1 MARIPGDG
9 VTAHSDTFARD
20 RLPPKDLW
28 PDFDFSGLPEMAAY
42 PDRMNAAVELLD
54 KAVAELG
61 WAGRPCIRY
70 DGHVWTYADVK
81 AKADAVARV
90 LVEDMGLETGHRV
103 LLRGPNNPM
112 MAACWMAVLK
122 AGGIVVATMPLLR
135 ARELAYMAEKA
146 EIRHF
151 LCDIDLRAEGD
162 GAMEQ
167 APILHKVKY
176 FTALGDGSDRAANL
190 DTAMARKPTGFD
202 NVDTAADDIGLI
214 AFTSGT
220 TGQPKGTVHFHR
232 DILAMCDCF
241 PKHVYRPSP
250 DDIYVGTP
258 PLAFTFGLGAQLLFP
273 MRTGAS
279 VVFYPG
285 PPGPDRMLDLIDE
298 HRCTTLYTAPTMYRA
313 LADKISES
321 DNPPST
327 LKQCVSAGETLPLP
341 TFEAFR
347 AATGIR
353 IIDGLGSTEMIH
365 IFVSA
370 EGDDIRPGATG
381 TAIPGYDACIMDEA
395 GNILEPPCEGLLAT
409 RGPTGCKYLDNE
421 ERQRAYVVNGWN
433 LPGDRYRQDAEG
445 YFWYVARARRHDR
458 VRRLQYRRSG
468 GRGCVAR
475 PSQRQGMRRG
485 RHTRRAA
492 RPDRQGVRDPARSGR
507 CRRGRR
513 EGTAGFREGRDR
525 TLQVS
530 ARHRIRARPAAH
542 GNRQGPAL
550 QAAPAGGK
558 KGPRTGHS
566 RAMRRGAGPGGADAA
581 TVVSFIAT
589 VVEFVASAGAQPPPG
604 SVQGR
609 A

>member
-28 PDFDFSGLPEMAAY
+28 PDFDFSGLPELAAY

-190 DTAMARKPTGFD
+190 DTAMARKPAGFD

-445 YFWYVARARRHDR
+445 YFWYVARADDMI
-458 VRRLQYRRSG
+458 VSAGYNIG
-468 GRGCVAR
+468 GPEVEDALLDHPNVKECAVVGI
-475 PSQRQGMRRG
+475 PDEQRG
-485 RHTRRAA
+485 RIVKAF
-492 RPDRQGVRDPARSGR
+492 VILRDPAD
-507 CRRGRR
+507 
-513 EGTAGFREGRDR
+513 AGEAAAKELQDFVKAEIAPYKYPRAIEFVRD
-525 TLQVS
+525 L
-530 ARHRIRARPAAH
+530 
-542 GNRQGPAL
+542 
-550 QAAPAGGK
+550 
-558 KGPRTGHS
+558 PRTETGKVQ
-566 RAMRRGAGPGGADAA
+566 RFKLRRLEERKARERG
-581 TVVSFIAT
+581 IR
-589 VVEFVASAGAQPPPG
+589 
-604 SVQGR
+604 VQ
-609 A
+609 